1 MFEKEMGD
9 KEKSIS
15 KEMGDKENS
24 GSKENGDKSRGSPLP
39 TTT

>member
-1 MFEKEMGD
+1 MGD
-9 KEKSIS
+9 KDKSIS